1 MSDLSYAE
9 YEARDGRL
17 CILKELAKQ
26 IDGRANER
34 LLAAS
39 LAAIGYNRSTEWVR
53 TQMRKL
59 EELGGIR
66 IHAMGAHGGEI
77 LVAEIRRTGLDH
89 VERRSVI
96 EGVAKPSAAD

>member
-1 MSDLSYAE
+1 MTFDEYSD
-9 YEARDGRL
+9 RDARL
-17 CILKELAKQ
+17 CILRELAKQ

-34 LLAAS
+34 LLAAM
-39 LAAIGYNRSTEWVR
+39 LASFGYGRSADWVR

-77 LVAEIRRTGLDH
+77 LVAEIRRAGLDH
-89 VERRSVI
+89 VERRSII